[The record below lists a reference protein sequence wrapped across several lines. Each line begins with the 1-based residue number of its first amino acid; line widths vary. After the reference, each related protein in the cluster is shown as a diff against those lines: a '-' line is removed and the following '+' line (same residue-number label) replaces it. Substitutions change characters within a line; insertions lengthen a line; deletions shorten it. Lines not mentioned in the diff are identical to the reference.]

1 MICAEIAQLGEQ
13 SEPNENVEAYLRRD
27 LPNFVLILLLR
38 RFEALLALFGPAHAS
53 RFPLVYR
60 NPQFANP
67 VDVNNFFQDVIE
79 FIVKVGKHLHVLR
92 NSCQLIL
99 SLHDRVR

>member
-38 RFEALLALFGPAHAS
+38 RFEALLRLNG
-53 RFPLVYR
+53 
-60 NPQFANP
+60 
-67 VDVNNFFQDVIE
+67 
-79 FIVKVGKHLHVLR
+79 
-92 NSCQLIL
+92 
-99 SLHDRVR
+99 